1 MRNNPRYENMKET
14 LKQDIKEA
22 TKGEFSELIDTL
34 AHEAVH
40 AAHNAQG
47 HDNNTI
53 KEEVEAWNM
62 GLTMSN
68 KYRKQNKISINRLKL
83 FKEVDI
89 ERKGYREEYERT
101 SFDELQ

>member
-1 MRNNPRYENMKET
+1 M
-14 LKQDIKEA
+14 
-22 TKGEFSELIDTL
+22 IDTL

-53 KEEVEAWNM
+53 KEEVDAWNM

-68 KYRKQNKISINRLKL
+68 KYRKQNKINIDRVKP
-83 FKEVDI
+83 FTEADI